1 MYIGITFTDDPLLAG
16 RLFSYTDTQVN
27 RMNSVNFNK
36 LPINRPL
43 VPVHNNQRDGYMQ
56 SNVFKGSVAYFPNAL
71 QGNTPSVVSRTDGG
85 YLEYPERVNSNKQRG
100 KGHKFSDHYSQ
111 ATLFWNSLTTPEQQQ
126 TVDNARF
133 EIGKCAN
140 ESIRSNIVDVLNHVD
155 NNFAVR
161 VAVGV
166 GVPLPDPVVDN
177 HNQTSIGLSIEN
189 YPRPNHIRAKRVA
202 ILTAP
207 GIYTS
212 QAQSMYDYL
221 SEEGAY
227 PDLIGLKLGD
237 QDGLNI
243 TQTYVTISPV
253 LYDAVYIPSGD
264 KSAFKLLAD
273 SNSAFPYE
281 EPVAF
286 ILDTYRHGKPIATSA
301 RGQTLLKLAK
311 LPSSALYGNS
321 KSEATYGVFIDR
333 NGNYLDQL
341 SKKFKQGIIKQRY
354 WDRLPLDPNAKE
366 SLTAPQIDI
375 VGNPVEMFI

>member
-1 MYIGITFTDDPLLAG
+1 
-16 RLFSYTDTQVN
+16 
-27 RMNSVNFNK
+27 MNSVNFNK

-56 SNVFKGSVAYFPNAL
+56 PNVFKGKVAYFPNSA
-71 QGNTPSVVSRTDGG
+71 QGNTPSVVSRADGG
-85 YLEYPERVNSNKQRG
+85 YLEYPERINANKQRG
-100 KGHKFSDHYSQ
+100 KGQKFSDHYSQ
-111 ATLFWNSLTTPEQQQ
+111 ATLFWNSLTTAEQQQ

-133 EIGKCAN
+133 EIGKCTNAT
-140 ESIRSNIVDVLNHVD
+140 IRSNMVQVLNHVD

-161 VAVGV
+161 VAFGV
-166 GVPLPDPVVDN
+166 GVDAPEPVVDN

-207 GIYTS
+207 GIYTA

-221 SEEGAY
+221 LEEGAY
-227 PDLIGLKLGD
+227 PDFIGFKLGD

-253 LYDAVYIPSGD
+253 LYDAVYVPSGD

-273 SNSAFPYE
+273 NLSAFPYE
-281 EPVAF
+281 EPIAF
-286 ILDTYRHGKPIATSA
+286 ILDTYRHGKPIAVSA

-311 LPSSALYGNS
+311 LPASALYGNT
-321 KSEATYGVFIDR
+321 KSETTYGVFIDR
-333 NGNYLDQL
+333 NGNYLNDL
-341 SKKFKQGIIKQRY
+341 SKKFRQGIIKQRY
-354 WDRLPLDPNAKE
+354 WARLALDPNAKE
-366 SLTAPQIDI
+366 SLTPSNISI
-375 VGNPVEMFI
+375 VDDLENMFK